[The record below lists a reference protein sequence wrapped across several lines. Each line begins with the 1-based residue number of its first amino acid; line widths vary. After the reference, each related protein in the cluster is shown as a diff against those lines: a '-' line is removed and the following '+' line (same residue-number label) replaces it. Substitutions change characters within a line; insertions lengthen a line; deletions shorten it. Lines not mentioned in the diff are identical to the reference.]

1 MYDSFMQRTRED
13 LANLQP
19 HYPDMINEVIDLTDH
34 NRNMIFNMSL
44 EEATERV
51 ASGDVHAIRE
61 IEGHFAIM
69 ARHNHIVRM
78 ARSLQLPLR
87 YFIVKKVAGPALLLA
102 ERIDQIRDWLDAH
115 GFGDQF
121 HPSYTRMVPAHHL
134 TEIALVGCPDPNPVC
149 TRFFNPTPGSD
160 KSSDYAERY
169 IQELS
174 GGISKW
180 LDFVP
185 EHEPIGVMFSGGIDS
200 GAVFL
205 AVHHV
210 MKTREMNLARLK
222 AFTLSIDGKGN
233 DAIQAHD
240 FLSSLDMELFHEV
253 IEAPRNWI
261 NLETA
266 VKTIEDYKPLDIQSG
281 AMTLALC
288 RGIRERYRD
297 FTYLID
303 GDGGDENMKD
313 YPIEEN
319 PELTIKSVLSN
330 QMLYQEGWG
339 VDAIK
344 HSLTFSGGLS
354 RACTRGYAP
363 MQHYGFRGF
372 SPFMLPN
379 VIEVAEG
386 IPFIELTN
394 WDHEK
399 LYALKGDIVS
409 KGIEAVTGM
418 HMPIFE
424 KSRFQDGA
432 AQERAFGNSPLPYR
446 KAFNS
451 AFGC

>member
-1 MYDSFMQRTRED
+1 MQRTRED

-19 HYPDMINEVIDLTDH
+19 HYKGLINEVIDLTDH
-34 NRNMIFNMSL
+34 SRNLLFNCTL
-44 EEATERV
+44 DEATAIV
-51 ASGDVHAIRE
+51 ASGNPESIAT

-69 ARHNHIVRM
+69 ARQGHIIRM
-78 ARSLQLPLR
+78 ARTLQLPMR
-87 YFIVKKVAGPALLLA
+87 YFIVKKVAGPALLIA
-102 ERIDQIRDWLDAH
+102 ERIDQIREWLESQ

-149 TRFFNPTPGSD
+149 TRFFDPPASGNGQGN
-160 KSSDYAERY
+160 DYAERY
-169 IQELS
+169 IAELS
-174 GGISKW
+174 SGVSKW
-180 LDFVP
+180 LDQIE
-185 EHEPIGVMFSGGIDS
+185 EHEPIGVLFSGGIDS

-205 AVHHV
+205 ATHHV
-210 MKTREMNLARLK
+210 MKTRGMNLARLK
-222 AFTLSIDGKGN
+222 AFTLTVDGGGK
-233 DAIQAHD
+233 DATQAHD
-240 FLSSLDMELFHEV
+240 FLSQLDLEIFHEV
-253 IEAPRNWI
+253 INAPVSWI
-261 NLETA
+261 DLEVA
-266 VKTIEDYKPLDIQSG
+266 VQTIEDYKPLDIQAG

-288 RGIRERYRD
+288 RGIREQYPD

-363 MQHYGFRGF
+363 MKKYGFKGF

-386 IPFIELTN
+386 IPFIELTD

-399 LYALKGDIVS
+399 LYALKGTVVS
-409 KGIEAVTGM
+409 EGIEKVTGM

-424 KSRFQDGA
+424 KRRFQDGA
-432 AQERAFGNSPLPYR
+432 ATERAFGNSPMPYR
-446 KAFNS
+446 KAFHG
-451 AFGC
+451 AFDC

>member
-1 MYDSFMQRTRED
+1 MQRTRKD
-13 LANLQP
+13 LANLRP

-34 NRNMIFNMSL
+34 SRNMIFNMTL
-44 EEATERV
+44 NEATKRV
-51 ASGDVHAIRE
+51 ASGDIDSIRE

-69 ARHNHIVRM
+69 ARHGHIVRM
-78 ARSLQLPLR
+78 ARSLQFPMR

-102 ERIDQIRDWLDAH
+102 ERIDQIQEWLEVQ

-121 HPSYTRMVPAHHL
+121 HPSYSRMVPAHHL

-149 TRFFNPTPGSD
+149 TRFFNPPASGKD
-160 KSSDYAERY
+160 QEDNYAERY
-169 IQELS
+169 IQELTT
-174 GGISKW
+174 GISKW
-180 LDFVP
+180 LNTVP

-205 AVHHV
+205 VTHHV
-210 MKTREMNLARLK
+210 MKTRGMNLARLK
-222 AFTLSIDGKGN
+222 AFTLSVNGKGN
-233 DAIQAHD
+233 DATQAYD

-253 IEAPRNWI
+253 IEAPLDWVD
-261 NLETA
+261 LETA

-288 RGIRERYRD
+288 RGIRERYPD
-297 FTYLID
+297 FTFLID
-303 GDGGDENMKD
+303 GDGGDENLKD

-363 MQHYGFRGF
+363 MQQYGFRGF

-386 IPFIELTN
+386 IPFIALTD

-399 LYALKGDIVS
+399 LYALKGEIVS
-409 KGIEAVTGM
+409 KGIEVITGM

-424 KSRFQDGA
+424 KCRFQDGA
-432 AQERAFGNSPLPYR
+432 AEEPCVWKLTNALPQGV
-446 KAFNS
+446 S
-451 AFGC
+451 CCV

>member
-1 MYDSFMQRTRED
+1 
-13 LANLQP
+13 
-19 HYPDMINEVIDLTDH
+19 MINEVIDLTDH
-34 NRNMIFNMSL
+34 RRNIIFNMSIA
-44 EEATERV
+44 EATKRV
-51 ASGDVHAIRE
+51 ASGDVELVRE
-61 IEGHFAIM
+61 IDGHFAIM
-69 ARHNHIVRM
+69 ARSGHIIRM
-78 ARSLQLPLR
+78 ARSLQLPMR

-102 ERIDQIRDWLDAH
+102 ERIDQIKEWLESQ

-149 TRFFNPTPGSD
+149 TRFFDPPRNNQRD
-160 KSSDYAERY
+160 DYATRY

-174 GGISKW
+174 DGISHW
-180 LDFVP
+180 LDKIP
-185 EHEPIGVMFSGGIDS
+185 EHEPIGVLFSGGIDS

-205 AVHHV
+205 TTYHV
-210 MKTREMNLARLK
+210 MKTRGMNLARLK
-222 AFTLSIDGKGN
+222 AFTLAVDGEGE
-233 DAIQAHD
+233 DATQAHE
-240 FLSSLDMELFHEV
+240 FLAQLDLELFHEV
-253 IEAPRNWI
+253 INTPGSWVNLQEA
-261 NLETA
+261 
-266 VKTIEDYKPLDIQSG
+266 VQTIEDYKPLDIQAG

-288 RGIRERYRD
+288 RGIREQYPD
-297 FTYLID
+297 FTHLID

-363 MQHYGFRGF
+363 MQKYNFKGF
-372 SPFMLPN
+372 SPFMLPK
-379 VIEVAEG
+379 VIQVAEG
-386 IPFIELTN
+386 IPFIELTD

-399 LYALKGDIVS
+399 LYALKGEVVS
-409 KGIEAVTGM
+409 NGIEALTGM

-424 KSRFQDGA
+424 KRRFQDGA
-432 AQERAFGNSPLPYR
+432 AKERAFGDAPAPYR
-446 KAFNS
+446 KAFHN
-451 AFGC
+451 AFDC

>member
-1 MYDSFMQRTRED
+1 MQRTRED

-34 NRNMIFNMSL
+34 SRNMIFNM
-44 EEATERV
+44 EIDQATEIV
-51 ASGDVHAIRE
+51 ATGDPEKIATIK
-61 IEGHFAIM
+61 GHFAIM
-69 ARHNHIVRM
+69 ARHNHIIRM
-78 ARSLQLPLR
+78 ARTLQLPMR

-102 ERIDQIRDWLDAH
+102 ERIDQIKTWLEEN

-149 TRFFNPTPGSD
+149 TRFFNPEPNSTKGNIGAS
-160 KSSDYAERY
+160 Y
-169 IQELS
+169 IGELANT
-174 GGISKW
+174 ITQW
-180 LDFVP
+180 LHQIP
-185 EHEPIGVMFSGGIDS
+185 EHEPIGVLFSGGIDS

-205 AVHHV
+205 TTYNI
-210 MKTREMNLARLK
+210 MKTEGMNLARLK
-222 AFTLSIDGKGN
+222 AFTLSVNGEGQ
-233 DAIQAHD
+233 DAIQARN
-240 FLSSLDMELFHEV
+240 FMSSLDLELFHEV
-253 IEAPRNWI
+253 ITTPESWVNLQEA
-261 NLETA
+261 
-266 VKTIEDYKPLDIQSG
+266 VQTIEDYKPLDIQSG

-288 RGIRERYRD
+288 RGIREQYPD

-303 GDGGDENMKD
+303 GDGGDENLKD

-363 MQHYGFRGF
+363 MQKYNFRGF
-372 SPFMLPN
+372 SPFMLPS

-386 IPFIELTN
+386 IPYIELTDWN
-394 WDHEK
+394 HEK
-399 LYALKGDIVS
+399 LYALKGEIVS
-409 KGIEAVTGM
+409 KGIESLTGM

-424 KSRFQDGA
+424 KRRFQDGA
-432 AQERAFGNSPLPYR
+432 AKERAFGNAPMPYR
-446 KAFNS
+446 KAFH
-451 AFGC
+451 ATFDC

>member
-1 MYDSFMQRTRED
+1 MQRTRED

-34 NRNMIFNMSL
+34 SRNMIFNM
-44 EEATERV
+44 EIDQATEIV
-51 ASGDVHAIRE
+51 ATGDPEKIATIK
-61 IEGHFAIM
+61 GHFAIM
-69 ARHNHIVRM
+69 ARHNHIIRM
-78 ARSLQLPLR
+78 ARTLQLPMR

-102 ERIDQIRDWLDAH
+102 ERIDQIKTWLEEN

-149 TRFFNPTPGSD
+149 TRFFNPEPNSTKGNIGAS
-160 KSSDYAERY
+160 Y
-169 IQELS
+169 IGELANT
-174 GGISKW
+174 ITQW
-180 LDFVP
+180 LHQIP
-185 EHEPIGVMFSGGIDS
+185 EHEPIGVLFSGGIDS

-205 AVHHV
+205 TTYNI
-210 MKTREMNLARLK
+210 MKTEGMNLARLK
-222 AFTLSIDGKGN
+222 AFTLSVNGEGE
-233 DAIQAHD
+233 DAIQARN
-240 FLSSLDMELFHEV
+240 FMSSLDLELFHEV
-253 IEAPRNWI
+253 ITTPESWVNLQEA
-261 NLETA
+261 
-266 VKTIEDYKPLDIQSG
+266 VQTIEDYKPLDIQSG

-288 RGIRERYRD
+288 RGIREQYPD

-303 GDGGDENMKD
+303 GDGGDENLKD

-363 MQHYGFRGF
+363 MQKYNFRGF
-372 SPFMLPN
+372 SPFMLPS

-386 IPFIELTN
+386 IPYIELTDWN
-394 WDHEK
+394 HEK
-399 LYALKGDIVS
+399 LYALKGEIVS
-409 KGIEAVTGM
+409 KGIESLTGM

-424 KSRFQDGA
+424 KRRFQDGA
-432 AQERAFGNSPLPYR
+432 AKERAFGNAPMPYR
-446 KAFNS
+446 KAFH
-451 AFGC
+451 ATFDC